1 MAAGDS
7 FILSLALHLHGGGG
21 GRATL
26 RARLLVLSFYL
37 FFLILDGWMAG
48 SENGRL
54 YWRVEVPASFFY
66 YSYML
71 GRMTSQNK
79 SYYSLLREPSAAYRV
94 KKAKNT
100 SKKDK
105 RARKTLAFFLCLLAA
120 A

>member
-1 MAAGDS
+1 VDDFYLAIFMVGDGGCW
-7 FILSLALHLHGGGG
+7 LLAHLHAFFSFLFVLAID
-21 GRATL
+21 GRGQEHGFPT
-26 RARLLVLSFYL
+26 
-37 FFLILDGWMAG
+37 M
-48 SENGRL
+48 
-54 YWRVEVPASFFY
+54 